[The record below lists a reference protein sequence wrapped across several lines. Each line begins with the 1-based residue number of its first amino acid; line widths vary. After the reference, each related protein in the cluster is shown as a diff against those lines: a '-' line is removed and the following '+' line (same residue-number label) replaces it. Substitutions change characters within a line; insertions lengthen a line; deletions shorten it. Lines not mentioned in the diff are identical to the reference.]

1 MKPKIVD
8 ISSFLSTLPDPNV
21 EKRRESGSATPTAST
36 SPGKLIDR
44 VLASLASGP
53 KSLKEMIQSGEQFS
67 DLLAAIQQLQS
78 LGYVE
83 HREGDKF
90 GLTESGNQANTAA
103 S

>member
-8 ISSFLSTLPDPNV
+8 ISSFLSNLPDPSV
-21 EKRRESGSATPTAST
+21 TDKRSDSGRAAPAA

-67 DLLAAIQQLQS
+67 DLLAAIQQLEA